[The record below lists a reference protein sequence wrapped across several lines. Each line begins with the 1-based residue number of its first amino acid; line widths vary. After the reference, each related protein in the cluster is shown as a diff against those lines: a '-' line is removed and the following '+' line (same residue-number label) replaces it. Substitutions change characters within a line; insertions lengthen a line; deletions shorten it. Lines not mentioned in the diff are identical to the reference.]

1 MIYIYLHLLDIHYW
15 MVIVYKC
22 WSLDVYIHQ
31 RILKKKHSNVLDI
44 NNNNKCLLSSK
55 SEYWKDW
62 GAKEASLKK
71 IKQKI
76 KQKIFKQLLTG
87 SVYL

>member
-1 MIYIYLHLLDIHYW
+1 MFIFIKESW
-15 MVIVYKC
+15 
-22 WSLDVYIHQ
+22 
-31 RILKKKHSNVLDI
+31 KKKHSKVLDI

-71 IKQKI
+71 IFKQKI
-76 KQKIFKQLLTG
+76 KQKFFKQLLTG
-87 SVYL
+87 SVYFVTTG